1 MTLVQQTAAPSVAE
15 ARQTF
20 LASAGDTL
28 AASLDYP
35 TTLRTVAA
43 LAVQGFAEA
52 CMVDILNEDG
62 IAERLA
68 VDHRDPALRDRLAA
82 MLAYP
87 IRDGKDLIA
96 YEVMRTGRAE
106 LLTEVDDEG
115 MISIAQDAEHL
126 ALLRALRP
134 RSLIVAPLTA
144 RDKTL
149 GVLLLATRDRA
160 FNQEDLHLAEELAR
174 RAAIA
179 VDNARLYADAQRAIT
194 ARDQLLAAVSH
205 DLRNPLGVVM
215 MSTAF
220 LRELLAEGGPQ
231 VTRQLEMIARSAGQM
246 NGMIEDLLD
255 VARVDAGRL
264 AVDAAPVPA
273 AALLLEAADLLRP
286 LAEKNGITL
295 LVAAGGELPRVVADA
310 NRVLQVFSNLGGN
323 AVKFTPRGGS
333 ITLGAALDGGSLRF
347 HVADTG
353 LGMPAEHLPHLFDRF
368 WQASRNHRRGIGL
381 GLAIVQGIVAAHG
394 GSVWAESTPGEGST
408 FHFTL
413 PLAPPA

>member
-1 MTLVQQTAAPSVAE
+1 MTLAQQTAADPVTE
-15 ARQTF
+15 TRQSF
-20 LASAGDTL
+20 LASAGDAL
-28 AASLDYP
+28 AASLDYH

-43 LAVQGFAEA
+43 LAVQAFAEA
-52 CMVDILNEDG
+52 CMVDILNVVW
-62 IAERLA
+62 IAGRLA
-68 VDHRDPALRDRLAA
+68 LDHRDPAMRERLSA

-87 IRDGKDLIA
+87 IRDGKDLLA

-106 LLTEVDDEG
+106 MLNGFDEEELA
-115 MISIAQDAEHL
+115 SVAQDADHL
-126 ALLRALRP
+126 ALLHSLRP
-134 RSLIVAPLTA
+134 QSLIVAPLIA
-144 RDKTL
+144 RGKVL
-149 GVLLLATRDRA
+149 GVMLLAA
-160 FNQEDLHLAEELAR
+160 QERTYTQDDLHLAEELAR

-179 VDNARLYADAQRAIT
+179 VDNARLYADAQRAIA

-220 LRELLAEGGPQ
+220 LRELLPDGGPQ
-231 VTRQLEMIARSAGQM
+231 VSRQLEMIGRSAGQM

-264 AVDAAPVPA
+264 AVDATPVA
-273 AALLLEAADLLRP
+273 ASALLLEAADLLRP

-295 LVAAGGELPRVVADA
+295 LVDDGGELPRVLADS

-323 AVKFTPRGGS
+323 AVKFTPRGGT
-333 ITLGAALDGGSLRF
+333 IALGADLDGGALRF

-368 WQASRNHRRGIGL
+368 WQASRNDRRGIGL

-394 GSVWAESTPGEGST
+394 GRVWAESTPGEGST
-408 FHFTL
+408 FYFTL
-413 PLAPPA
+413 PLA

>member
-1 MTLVQQTAAPSVAE
+1 MTLAQQTAADPVTE
-15 ARQTF
+15 TRQSF
-20 LASAGDTL
+20 LASAGDAL
-28 AASLDYP
+28 AASLDYH

-43 LAVQGFAEA
+43 LAVQAFAEA

-68 VDHRDPALRDRLAA
+68 VDHRDPAMRERLSA

-87 IRDGKDLIA
+87 IRDGKDLLA

-106 LLTEVDDEG
+106 MLNGFDEEELA
-115 MISIAQDAEHL
+115 SVAQDADHL
-126 ALLRALRP
+126 ALLHSLRP
-134 RSLIVAPLTA
+134 QSLIVAPLIA
-144 RDKTL
+144 RGKVL
-149 GVLLLATRDRA
+149 GVMLLAA
-160 FNQEDLHLAEELAR
+160 QERTYTQDDLHLAEELAR

-179 VDNARLYADAQRAIT
+179 VDNARLYADAQRAIA

-220 LRELLAEGGPQ
+220 LRELLPDGGPQ
-231 VTRQLEMIARSAGQM
+231 VSRQLEMIGRSAGQM

-264 AVDAAPVPA
+264 AVDATPVA
-273 AALLLEAADLLRP
+273 ASALLLEAADLLRP

-295 LVAAGGELPRVVADA
+295 LVDDGGELPRVLADS

-323 AVKFTPRGGS
+323 AVKFTPRGGT
-333 ITLGAALDGGSLRF
+333 IALGADLDGGALRF

-368 WQASRNHRRGIGL
+368 WQASRNDRRGIGL

-394 GSVWAESTPGEGST
+394 GRVWAESTPGEGST
-408 FHFTL
+408 FYFTL
-413 PLAPPA
+413 PLA

>member
-1 MTLVQQTAAPSVAE
+1 MTLADPTAADSVTE
-15 ARQTF
+15 ARQSF
-20 LASAGDTL
+20 LASAGDAL
-28 AASLDYP
+28 AASLDYH

-43 LAVQGFAEA
+43 LAVQAFAEA

-68 VDHRDPALRDRLAA
+68 VDHRDPAMRERLGA

-87 IRDGKDLIA
+87 IRDGKDLLA

-106 LLTEVDDEG
+106 LLTEIDEEG
-115 MISIAQDAEHL
+115 IAAIAQDADHL
-126 ALLRALRP
+126 ALLLSLRP
-134 RSLIVAPLTA
+134 QSLIVAPLIA
-144 RDKTL
+144 RGKVL
-149 GVLLLATRDRA
+149 GVLLLAAQERTYT
-160 FNQEDLHLAEELAR
+160 QEDLQLAEELAR

-179 VDNARLYADAQRAIT
+179 VDNARLYGDAQRAIT

-215 MSTAF
+215 MSTSF
-220 LRELLAEGGPQ
+220 LRELVPPGDPQ
-231 VTRQLEMIARSAGQM
+231 VARQLEMIARSAGQM

-264 AVDAAPVPA
+264 SVDASPVPA
-273 AALLLEAADLLRP
+273 STLLLEAADLLRP
-286 LAEKNGITL
+286 LAEKHGIVL
-295 LVAAGGELPRVVADA
+295 LIAPHADLPRVLADG

-323 AVKFTPRGGS
+323 AVKFTPRGGT
-333 ITLGAALDGGSLRF
+333 ITLGVVADGDSLRF
-347 HVADTG
+347 QVTDTG

-368 WQASRNHRRGIGL
+368 WQASRNDRRGIGL

-394 GSVWAESTPGEGST
+394 GRVWAESTPGEGST

-413 PLAPPA
+413 PCAPQA